1 MWLPNLV
8 LHSAADGAVILLHL
22 GLAAPFWP
30 QRTVFPK
37 GIPARKFC
45 LKKKKNKPRRT
56 PLLEALPVS
65 FNFFT
70 LPYPLCVYKN
80 WIGVLKTSE
89 QEMATH
95 SSVLARRVLWMEEPG
110 GLLFVGSHRVRH
122 D

>member
-45 LKKKKNKPRRT
+45 LKKKKKTNQEGLLYLKLCQF
-56 PLLEALPVS
+56 PLIFSLFP
-65 FNFFT
+65 T
-70 LPYPLCVYKN
+70 LCVCIK
-80 WIGVLKTSE
+80 IGLE
-89 QEMATH
+89 Y
-95 SSVLARRVLWMEEPG
+95 
-110 GLLFVGSHRVRH
+110 
-122 D
+122 